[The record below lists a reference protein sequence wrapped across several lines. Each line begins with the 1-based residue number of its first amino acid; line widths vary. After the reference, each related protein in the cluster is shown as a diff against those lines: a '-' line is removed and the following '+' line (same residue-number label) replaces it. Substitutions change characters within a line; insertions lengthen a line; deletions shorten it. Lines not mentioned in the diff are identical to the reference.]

1 MAIGGPHDRPS
12 RGGGF
17 RAPGAGRNTEAGQL
31 LVGLGAALLLLSLFL
46 NWYRRG
52 VDAWTAF
59 EAWDLI
65 LAALAIAALVAVL
78 SRLGFGAPRP
88 ASWLIGPGVAAL
100 VIVVFLIVNPPPVV
114 AGADASGTGLW
125 LALIA
130 GILMALGAL
139 LSVARV
145 SVALTT
151 AAPSMDAAG
160 TRPVG
165 GFAEHEPVAPA
176 PTAPARRL

>member
-1 MAIGGPHDRPS
+1 MAIGGPHDRPL

-17 RAPGAGRNTEAGQL
+17 AAPGAGRNAEAGHL

-65 LAALAIAALVAVL
+65 LAALAIAALVAVA

-88 ASWLIGPGVAAL
+88 TSWLIGPGVAAL
-100 VIVVFLIVNPPPVV
+100 VIVVFLIIDPPPVV

-125 LALIA
+125 LALVA
-130 GILMALGAL
+130 AILMALGAL

-151 AAPSMDAAG
+151 APPSVDAAG
-160 TRPVG
+160 TRPAG
-165 GFAEHEPVAPA
+165 GYAEHDLAAPA
-176 PTAPARRL
+176 QTGPGRRL